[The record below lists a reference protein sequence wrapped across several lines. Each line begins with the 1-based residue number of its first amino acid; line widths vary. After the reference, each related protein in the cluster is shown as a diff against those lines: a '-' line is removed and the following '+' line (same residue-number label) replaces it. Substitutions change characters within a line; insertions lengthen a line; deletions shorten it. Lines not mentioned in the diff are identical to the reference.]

1 VVGAARFELATPCA
15 QRQIFFGK
23 GHRKMKKSKLDIPH
37 IRSEVVRRLA
47 VGQTQASIARDFGLH
62 RSNVSRFA
70 KRGDIR
76 PYIEQEQLKLLD
88 AVPDAV
94 ENVKGLVREMKDLP
108 KGDTKRRELSY
119 RASLDTLKAVGIMPS
134 PIQSQVI
141 TTIFDQRTQ
150 LISPVIHE
158 LLKQIMGQSR
168 DQMPEEEEPPS
179 KD

>member
-1 VVGAARFELATPCA
+1 
-15 QRQIFFGK
+15 
-23 GHRKMKKSKLDIPH
+23 MKKSKLDIPH

-76 PYIEQEQLKLLD
+76 PYIEQEQLKRLD
-88 AVPDAV
+88 AVPDVV